1 MRVRV
6 LTVLL
11 LVAAAPAM
19 YADYRDSYA
28 QGLRARDEKRWRDVT
43 VHMAAAIAEQPA
55 EGETVRPFV
64 LFETYLPYYY
74 LGVAHAELG
83 NCESAVAAWQ
93 ESLRQGAIA
102 RPGNESL
109 HRRLQQGLD
118 ACDPAKAL
126 ENVPPKLVQAVRAY
140 FNGEYAQVVELLKD
154 ESFSR
159 SAMTAQ
165 QHLFLAAAQ
174 YARYLLGG
182 SVDGALLRDAEDH
195 VRRVRRAESTLTPRR
210 DVFSPRFV
218 AFFSAVR

>member
-1 MRVRV
+1 M
-6 LTVLL
+6 TL
-11 LVAAAPAM
+11 LVWTGAALAIH
-19 YADYRDSYA
+19 ADYRDSYA

-74 LGVAHAELG
+74 LGVGHAQLG
-83 NCESAVAAWQ
+83 NCEAAAAAWR

-102 RPGNESL
+102 RTESL
-109 HRRLQQGLD
+109 HRKLRAGLE

-126 ENVPPKLVQAVRAY
+126 EKVPPRLVDAARAY
-140 FNGEYAQVVELLKD
+140 FNGEYERAVALLQN
-154 ESFSR
+154 ESFSQ

-165 QHLFLAAAQ
+165 KHLFLAAAQ

-182 SVDGALLRDAEDH
+182 SANGALLRDAEDH
-195 VRRVRRAESTLTPRR
+195 VRRARRADSALAPRR
-210 DVFSPRFV
+210 DVFSPRFI
-218 AFFSAVR
+218 AFFSEAR